1 MSDYRFETKH
11 DQRCESKG
19 CDAIVPA
26 GTKKHLLPGPRI
38 MCEPC
43 KARATDA
50 WLTYKR
56 RQVEHNARQ
65 REKEQLQRDAFT
77 SEGGAL
83 GALYECAQC
92 GEDYLLDRPHF
103 HTHPTTQHLCD
114 TCEHIYWTVNLYQ
127 HNLSRDHG
135 QTSGQLRRDQR
146 AKRGLR
152 SELRRAQR

>member
-1 MSDYRFETKH
+1 MTKPPEH
-11 DQRCESKG
+11 GTTCQQCG
-19 CDAIVPA
+19 THVPA
-26 GTKKHLLPGPRI
+26 GTPQHQILGAGPT
-38 MCEPC
+38 CEPC
-43 KARATDA
+43 GKRAKEN
-50 WLTYKR
+50 WLNYKR

-65 REKEQLQRDAFT
+65 REKEQLQWDAFT

-103 HTHPTTQHLCD
+103 RTHPTTQHLCD

-127 HNLSRDHG
+127 HNLRRDHG
-135 QTSGQLRRDQR
+135 QTTSQVRRDQR
-146 AKRGLR
+146 TKRGSR